1 MEWNGMEWKGR
12 QPYRPRRTWSDL
24 PRHGA
29 RWGGRSSVQDVV
41 GRHLGRRHPP
51 RGDTSVAAS
60 SLVSTRFVTT
70 NVFPAA
76 IRHPPSVAGGAPEAG
91 SATIE
96 RARKKKKKGIKGKTE
111 ARERE
116 RSLDETC
123 CSVGSTHLFA
133 AAGAG
138 GKEDWVSSHRL
149 EISRTRLLIDAAA
162 VAAPSASSSSCPN
175 DADL

>member
-1 MEWNGMEWKGR
+1 MNRIWDGLGSFSRELDETGLLSGEYEC
-12 QPYRPRRTWSDL
+12 PATHRRLALS
-24 PRHGA
+24 H
-29 RWGGRSSVQDVV
+29 GGR
-41 GRHLGRRHPP
+41 RRF
-51 RGDTSVAAS
+51 RRD
-60 SLVSTRFVTT
+60 SLDD
-70 NVFPAA
+70 AGK
-76 IRHPPSVAGGAPEAG
+76 VAGGAPEAG